1 MPKYYP
7 INEEAARRAKNANSF
22 SDYVPGSAT
31 AAYREMVD
39 RAYTLGKQQKG
50 RVDPM
55 YHEKI
60 DGLIDRYARKLAEN
74 INQCNLI
81 DARVPSILI
90 AGGSNFPVRKKE
102 KQNAARDKNMGEY
115 MQIEGL
121 LDKVRSTGMG
131 GISADDDRA
140 VEKLEA
146 KLAGLEA
153 MQEEMKTVNAY
164 YRKHKTLEG
173 CPVLSAEE
181 IGKFQSSMASDWR
194 KNPVPYP
201 SYLLTNNNA
210 NIRRTRQRI
219 EDLKSQSEYAGWA
232 FPGGRAEINEGEN
245 RLQLFFEEK
254 PSEEQRRE
262 LKSNGFKWA
271 PSQGAWQRQLT
282 KNAIY
287 AAGRMEFLRPEDG
300 QSPYQLQPFAR
311 KTEKDNRE
319 TDEKYQIITY
329 GNLLLN
335 CDSYTATVDGAN
347 FELTQKEF
355 EILRELLT
363 HQGRILTRQNLL
375 DKLWR
380 YDFYGDER
388 VVDTHI
394 KNLRKKLGI
403 DFIQTI
409 RGVGYKVDKEN

>member
-39 RAYTLGKQQKG
+39 RAYALGEQQKG

-74 INQCNLI
+74 INQSNLI

-121 LDKVRSTGMG
+121 LGKVRSTGMG

-164 YRKHKTLEG
+164 YRKHKTLEV
-173 CPVLSAEE
+173 CPGLSAEE
-181 IGKFQSSMASDWR
+181 IGKLQSSMASDWR

-232 FPGGRAEINEGEN
+232 FPGGRAEINEEEN

-311 KTEKDNRE
+311 KTEKDM
-319 TDEKYQIITY
+319 
-329 GNLLLN
+329 
-335 CDSYTATVDGAN
+335 
-347 FELTQKEF
+347 
-355 EILRELLT
+355 
-363 HQGRILTRQNLL
+363 TR
-375 DKLWR
+375 
-380 YDFYGDER
+380 
-388 VVDTHI
+388 
-394 KNLRKKLGI
+394 
-403 DFIQTI
+403 
-409 RGVGYKVDKEN
+409 

>member
-1 MPKYYP
+1 MDNNWIVENLTNAFTTWNSKMTEMWSLLTESPQTFKGGTIWQTIVT
-7 INEEAARRAKNANSF
+7 IN
-22 SDYVPGSAT
+22 
-31 AAYREMVD
+31 
-39 RAYTLGKQQKG
+39 
-50 RVDPM
+50 
-55 YHEKI
+55 
-60 DGLIDRYARKLAEN
+60 
-74 INQCNLI
+74 
-81 DARVPSILI
+81 
-90 AGGSNFPVRKKE
+90 GG
-102 KQNAARDKNMGEY
+102 
-115 MQIEGL
+115 MQAIGYGL
-121 LDKVRSTGMG
+121 LVLFFAIGIFRSASGFRDFQRPEHLLRHFIYFVLAKLGITYGKVRSTGMG

-181 IGKFQSSMASDWR
+181 IGKLQSSMASDWR

-262 LKSNGFKWA
+262 MKSNGFKWA

-311 KTEKDNRE
+311 KTEKDM
-319 TDEKYQIITY
+319 
-329 GNLLLN
+329 
-335 CDSYTATVDGAN
+335 
-347 FELTQKEF
+347 
-355 EILRELLT
+355 
-363 HQGRILTRQNLL
+363 TR
-375 DKLWR
+375 
-380 YDFYGDER
+380 
-388 VVDTHI
+388 
-394 KNLRKKLGI
+394 
-403 DFIQTI
+403 
-409 RGVGYKVDKEN
+409 

>member
-1 MPKYYP
+1 
-7 INEEAARRAKNANSF
+7 
-22 SDYVPGSAT
+22 
-31 AAYREMVD
+31 
-39 RAYTLGKQQKG
+39 
-50 RVDPM
+50 M

-102 KQNAARDKNMGEY
+102 KQNAALDKNMGEY

-173 CPVLSAEE
+173 CPVLSAEK

-311 KTEKDNRE
+311 KTEKDM
-319 TDEKYQIITY
+319 
-329 GNLLLN
+329 
-335 CDSYTATVDGAN
+335 
-347 FELTQKEF
+347 
-355 EILRELLT
+355 
-363 HQGRILTRQNLL
+363 TR
-375 DKLWR
+375 
-380 YDFYGDER
+380 
-388 VVDTHI
+388 
-394 KNLRKKLGI
+394 
-403 DFIQTI
+403 
-409 RGVGYKVDKEN
+409 

>member
-1 MPKYYP
+1 MQSHRCPCT
-7 INEEAARRAKNANSF
+7 SF
-22 SDYVPGSAT
+22 
-31 AAYREMVD
+31 
-39 RAYTLGKQQKG
+39 
-50 RVDPM
+50 
-55 YHEKI
+55 
-60 DGLIDRYARKLAEN
+60 
-74 INQCNLI
+74 
-81 DARVPSILI
+81 LI

-181 IGKFQSSMASDWR
+181 IGKLQSSMASDWR

-219 EDLKSQSEYAGWA
+219 EDLKSQSECAGWA
-232 FPGGRAEINEGEN
+232 FPGGRAEINEGEK

-311 KTEKDNRE
+311 KTEKDM
-319 TDEKYQIITY
+319 
-329 GNLLLN
+329 
-335 CDSYTATVDGAN
+335 
-347 FELTQKEF
+347 
-355 EILRELLT
+355 
-363 HQGRILTRQNLL
+363 TR
-375 DKLWR
+375 
-380 YDFYGDER
+380 
-388 VVDTHI
+388 
-394 KNLRKKLGI
+394 
-403 DFIQTI
+403 
-409 RGVGYKVDKEN
+409 

>member
-39 RAYTLGKQQKG
+39 RAYALGEQQKG

-81 DARVPSILI
+81 DARVPSFLI

-153 MQEEMKTVNAY
+153 MQEEMSRPVRRGNWKAPVLYGIRLAQKS
-164 YRKHKTLEG
+164 RTLS
-173 CPVLSAEE
+173 VLSA
-181 IGKFQSSMASDWR
+181 
-194 KNPVPYP
+194 
-201 SYLLTNNNA
+201 
-210 NIRRTRQRI
+210 
-219 EDLKSQSEYAGWA
+219 
-232 FPGGRAEINEGEN
+232 
-245 RLQLFFEEK
+245 
-254 PSEEQRRE
+254 
-262 LKSNGFKWA
+262 
-271 PSQGAWQRQLT
+271 
-282 KNAIY
+282 
-287 AAGRMEFLRPEDG
+287 
-300 QSPYQLQPFAR
+300 YQQQCQHPPHTPA
-311 KTEKDNRE
+311 
-319 TDEKYQIITY
+319 
-329 GNLLLN
+329 
-335 CDSYTATVDGAN
+335 
-347 FELTQKEF
+347 
-355 EILRELLT
+355 
-363 HQGRILTRQNLL
+363 H
-375 DKLWR
+375 
-380 YDFYGDER
+380 
-388 VVDTHI
+388 
-394 KNLRKKLGI
+394 
-403 DFIQTI
+403 
-409 RGVGYKVDKEN
+409 